1 MGGLSGHMMH
11 PHDNHNLTVG
21 QFKSLLASSML
32 GHLPM
37 TEKID
42 GFNIHYMKYNGE
54 IRLARNGK
62 DILKG
67 GFGYNDI
74 NNRFSNDRIRTIFRK
89 AWDII
94 YSIGG
99 DSIPEFTTTHKTV
112 NAEIIIQGTTN
123 IMMYVPPKK
132 ITAYAGTMVIP
143 HNIWIWKGTTGA
155 PCEEIEMDM
164 KQEYMSM
171 KLEYTP
177 IHRAMVG
184 ALMGQLTKE
193 EFEPLGL
200 TEDSTLYDYYAT
212 RFALVMQEKFPELLE
227 KCPKVLAVLFDRFMG
242 IDKTNLREIR
252 KMTTEN
258 ISPVLAAEKKIMQ
271 VVKEPLDRW
280 VLQIGTLML
289 ERAKGL
295 NYEYGCEYAAA
306 AELEDAIA
314 QAEQNETFKRR
325 WGYCSNKIFGMEGLV
340 VKFKGNFY
348 KFTGPFA
355 PINQLLG
362 GNRK

>member
-1 MGGLSGHMMH
+1 MH
-11 PHDNHNLTVG
+11 PHDNHNLTIG

-42 GFNIHYMKYNGE
+42 GFNIHYMKYNGK

-62 DILKG
+62 DILEG

-74 NNRFSNDRIRTIFRK
+74 NNRFSNDRVRNIFRN
-89 AWDII
+89 AYDII
-94 YSIGG
+94 QGLDR

-123 IMMYVPPKK
+123 IMK
-132 ITAYAGTMVIP
+132 YARTIVIP
-143 HNIWIWKGTTGA
+143 HNMWVWNGTTGT
-155 PCEEIEMDM
+155 PCEEIKNNME
-164 KQEYMSM
+164 
-171 KLEYTP
+171 LEYVP
-177 IHRAMVG
+177 AHRAMVG
-184 ALMGQLTKE
+184 ALMEQLAKE

-200 TEDSTLYDYYAT
+200 TETNSLYDYYAI
-212 RFALVMQEKFPELLE
+212 RFAFVIQEKFPELLE
-227 KCPKVLAVLFDRFMG
+227 KCPLVVIILFDRFMG
-242 IDKTNLREIR
+242 INKTNLREIR
-252 KMTTEN
+252 KMTDEN

-280 VLQIGTLML
+280 VLAIGTFML
-289 ERAKGL
+289 NRAKGL
-295 NYEYGCEYAAA
+295 NHEYGCEYAAA
-306 AELEDAIA
+306 AELENAITRA
-314 QAEQNETFKRR
+314 DKDETFNRR
-325 WGYCSNKIFGMEGLV
+325 WGYCGNKIFGMEGLV
-340 VKFKGNFY
+340 VKFKGNLY

-362 GNRK
+362 GQRK